1 MITMVGL
8 GPGDPGMITRAAWEV
23 ISTTRV
29 LYLRTAVHPTVA
41 ALPSSVV
48 IRAFDDLY
56 ERAERFNEVYERIA
70 DELVARARGG
80 EPVVYATP
88 GDPLTAEATS
98 RHILR
103 RARAQGVPV
112 RIVSG
117 VSFVEPVCAL
127 LGLDPL
133 ERGLQLLDAL
143 DLIVDDTA
151 TSDDAPSWA
160 SLHGFAYAPPLLP
173 FPLTPT
179 RPALIGQ
186 VYSRAVAS
194 HVKLSLMERY
204 PADHPVTLVRAAG
217 VAGAESAVELPLHTL
232 DHRSDFDHL
241 TSLFVPPLT
250 PLADLRGPEGVAYI
264 VARLLG
270 PGGCPW
276 DREQTPQSLRAALL
290 EEAHEA
296 LEALDA
302 GDDEALVEELGDL
315 LLNVLMQSEM
325 ARQAER
331 FDAGDVFGAVA
342 GKLIRRHPHVF
353 GDLSVR
359 ASDEVLRNW
368 EAIKRAEH
376 SAKGVSRQSALDGI
390 PASLPAL
397 AAAQKAVSKAA
408 KAGFDAPEI
417 DHAWDALAEEL
428 AELRAAA
435 PDPAQAE
442 VELGD
447 VLLAVAR
454 LGWRLHVDA
463 ESALRAAVAR
473 FRRRFARL
481 EALLDGRDLRTMS
494 VDEKLALWERAR
506 AAPDDAETGR

>member
-1 MITMVGL
+1 MITLVGL

-48 IRAFDDLY
+48 VRAFDHLY
-56 ERAERFNEVYERIA
+56 EHAERFDEVYEQIA
-70 DELVARARGG
+70 GELIARARGG

-98 RHILR
+98 RHLLR

-112 RIVSG
+112 RMIPG

-127 LGLDPL
+127 LGVDPL
-133 ERGLQLLDAL
+133 EHGLHLIDAL
-143 DLIVDDTA
+143 DLVVGDA
-151 TSDDAPSWA
+151 VDDAPSWA
-160 SLHGFAYAPPLLP
+160 SLHGFTYTPPLLP

-179 RPALIGQ
+179 RPALICQ
-186 VYSRAVAS
+186 VYSRAIAS

-217 VAGAESAVELPLHTL
+217 VSGAESIVELPLHTL
-232 DHRSDFDHL
+232 DRRSDFDHL
-241 TSLFVPPLT
+241 TSLFVPPLA
-250 PLADLRGPEGVAYI
+250 PLADLRGPEGVAYV

-290 EEAHEA
+290 EETHEA

-331 FDAGDVFGAVA
+331 FDAGDVFSTVA
-342 GKLIRRHPHVF
+342 SKLIRRHPHVF
-353 GDLSVR
+353 GDLNVA
-359 ASDEVLRNW
+359 ASDEVLHNW
-368 EAIKRAEH
+368 EAIKRTERA
-376 SAKGVSRQSALDGI
+376 AKGVARRSALDGV
-390 PASLPAL
+390 PVSLPAL
-397 AAAQKAVSKAA
+397 AAAQKVTSKASR
-408 KAGFDAPEI
+408 AGFDAPEI

-428 AELRAAA
+428 AELRAVAS
-435 PDPAQAE
+435 DPAQAE
-442 VELGD
+442 AELGD

-454 LGWRLHVDA
+454 LGWRLNVDA

-473 FRRRFARL
+473 FRRRFAHL
-481 EALLDGRDLRTMS
+481 ETLLDGRDLHMLS

-506 AAPDDAETGR
+506 AIPG

>member
-1 MITMVGL
+1 MITLVGL

-56 ERAERFNEVYERIA
+56 ERAERFDEVYERIA
-70 DELVARARGG
+70 GELIARARGG

-88 GDPLTAEATS
+88 GDPLTAEASS
-98 RHILR
+98 RHLLR

-112 RIVSG
+112 RIISG

-127 LGLDPL
+127 LGVDPL
-133 ERGLQLLDAL
+133 EHGLQLLDAL
-143 DLIVDDTA
+143 DLAVGDTA
-151 TSDDAPSWA
+151 DDAPSWA
-160 SLHGFAYAPPLLP
+160 SLHGFPYTPPLLP
-173 FPLTPT
+173 FPLAPA
-179 RPALIGQ
+179 RPALICQ
-186 VYSRAVAS
+186 VYSRAIAS

-204 PADHPVTLVRAAG
+204 PAAHPVTLVRAAG
-217 VAGAESAVELPLHTL
+217 VAGMESVIELPLHTL

-250 PLADLRGPEGVAYI
+250 PLADRRSLESVAYV

-315 LLNVLMQSEM
+315 ALNVLMQSEM

-331 FDAGDVFGAVA
+331 FDAGDVFSAIA
-342 GKLIRRHPHVF
+342 SKLIRRHPHVF
-353 GDLSVR
+353 GDMHVG

-368 EAIKRAEH
+368 EAIKRTEH
-376 SAKGVSRQSALDGI
+376 AAKGVVRQSALDGI
-390 PASLPAL
+390 PPSLPAL
-397 AAAQKAVSKAA
+397 AAAQKVTSKASR
-408 KAGFDAPEI
+408 AGFDAPEI

-428 AELRAAA
+428 AELRAGAT
-435 PDPAQAE
+435 DPAQAE
-442 VELGD
+442 AELGD

-454 LGWRLHVDA
+454 LGWRLGVDA
-463 ESALRAAVAR
+463 ESALRAAIAR
-473 FRRRFARL
+473 FRRRFSRL
-481 EALLDGRDLRTMS
+481 ETLLDGRDLRTLS
-494 VDEKLALWERAR
+494 VEEKLALWERTHE
-506 AAPDDAETGR
+506 APDGTDPAW

>member
-1 MITMVGL
+1 MITLVGL

-29 LYLRTAVHPTVA
+29 LYLRTAMHPTVA
-41 ALPSSVV
+41 ALPSAVV

-56 ERAERFNEVYERIA
+56 ERAERFDEVYERIA
-70 DELVARARGG
+70 GDLIARARGG

-88 GDPLTAEATS
+88 GDPLTAEASS
-98 RHILR
+98 RHLLR

-112 RIVSG
+112 RIIPG

-127 LGLDPL
+127 LGVDPL
-133 ERGLQLLDAL
+133 EHGLQLLDAL
-143 DLIVDDTA
+143 DLAVGDT
-151 TSDDAPSWA
+151 TDDAPSWA
-160 SLHGFAYAPPLLP
+160 SLHGFTYTPPLLP
-173 FPLTPT
+173 FPLAPA
-179 RPALIGQ
+179 RPALICQ
-186 VYSRAVAS
+186 VYSRSIAS

-217 VAGAESAVELPLHTL
+217 VAGAEFVVELPLHTL

-250 PLADLRGPEGVAYI
+250 PLADLRSLEGVAYV

-315 LLNVLMQSEM
+315 TLNVLMQSEM

-331 FDAGDVFGAVA
+331 FDAGDMFRAIA
-342 GKLIRRHPHVF
+342 SKLIRRHPHVF
-353 GDLSVR
+353 GDVHVG

-368 EAIKRAEH
+368 EAIKRTEH
-376 SAKGVSRQSALDGI
+376 AAKGVVRRSTLDGI
-390 PASLPAL
+390 PPSLPAL
-397 AAAQKAVSKAA
+397 AAAQKVTSKAA
-408 KAGFDAPEI
+408 RAGFDAPEI

-428 AELRAAA
+428 AELRAGAT
-435 PDPAQAE
+435 DPAQAE
-442 VELGD
+442 AELGD

-454 LGWRLHVDA
+454 LGWRLGVDA
-463 ESALRAAVAR
+463 ESALRAAIAR

-481 EALLDGRDLRTMS
+481 ETLLDGRDLRTLS
-494 VDEKLALWERAR
+494 VDEKLALWECTRET
-506 AAPDDAETGR
+506 PDGTDPAW

>member
-1 MITMVGL
+1 MITLVGL

-56 ERAERFNEVYERIA
+56 DRAERFDEVYERIA
-70 DELVARARGG
+70 EELLARARGG

-98 RHILR
+98 RHLLR
-103 RARAQGVPV
+103 RARAQGAPV
-112 RIVSG
+112 RIIPG

-127 LGLDPL
+127 LGVDPL
-133 ERGLQLLDAL
+133 EHGLQLLDAF
-143 DLIVDDTA
+143 DLVVDEAAVPDDT
-151 TSDDAPSWA
+151 PSWA
-160 SLHGFAYAPPLLP
+160 SLHGLTYTPPLLP
-173 FPLTPT
+173 FPLLPT
-179 RPALIGQ
+179 RPALICQ
-186 VYSRAVAS
+186 VYSRSVAS

-204 PADHPVTLVRAAG
+204 PANHPVMLTHAAG
-217 VAGAESAVELPLHTL
+217 VAGEESVVELPLHTL
-232 DHRSDFDHL
+232 DHRNDFDHL

-250 PLADLRGPEGVAYI
+250 PLADVRGPEGVACI

-290 EEAHEA
+290 EEVHET

-302 GDDEALVEELGDL
+302 GNDEALVEELGDL
-315 LLNVLMQSEM
+315 LLNVLMLSEM

-331 FDAGDVFGAVA
+331 FDAGDVFSAVA

-353 GDLSVR
+353 GDVNVG

-368 EAIKRAEH
+368 EAIKHAEH
-376 SAKGVSRQSALDGI
+376 VARGVARQSALDGV
-390 PASLPAL
+390 PPSLPAL
-397 AAAQKAVSKAA
+397 AAAQKVTSKAA
-408 KAGFDAPEI
+408 KAGFDALEI
-417 DHAWDALAEEL
+417 DHAWQALEEEL

-435 PDPAQAE
+435 TDPAQAE
-442 VELGD
+442 SELGD

-454 LGWRLHVDA
+454 LGWRLNVDA

-473 FRRRFARL
+473 FRQRFARL
-481 EALLDGRDLRTMS
+481 ETLLDGRDLRTLS
-494 VDEKLALWERAR
+494 VEEKLVLWERAR
-506 AAPDDAETGR
+506 NMTDGADPGW

>member
-1 MITMVGL
+1 MITLVGL
-8 GPGDPGMITRAAWEV
+8 GPGDPGMITRAAWDA

-41 ALPSSVV
+41 ALPSSV
-48 IRAFDDLY
+48 ILHAFDALY
-56 ERAERFNEVYERIA
+56 ERAERFDEVYERIA
-70 DELVARARGG
+70 AELIARARGG

-98 RHILR
+98 RHLLR

-112 RIVSG
+112 RIIPG

-127 LGLDPL
+127 LGVDPL
-133 ERGLQLLDAL
+133 EHGLQLLDAL
-143 DLIVDDTA
+143 DLAVGDTTNA
-151 TSDDAPSWA
+151 MPSWA
-160 SLHGFAYAPPLLP
+160 SLHGFTYTPPLLP

-179 RPALIGQ
+179 RPALICQ
-186 VYSRAVAS
+186 VYSRVVAS

-204 PADHPVTLVRAAG
+204 PADHPVTLARAAG
-217 VAGAESAVELPLHTL
+217 VIGAESVVELPLHTL

-241 TSLFVPPLT
+241 TSLFVPPLA
-250 PLADLRGPEGVAYI
+250 PLADLRGPEGVAYV

-315 LLNVLMQSEM
+315 LINVLMQSEM

-331 FDAGDVFGAVA
+331 FDARDVFSAVA
-342 GKLIRRHPHVF
+342 SKLIRRHPHVF
-353 GDLSVR
+353 GEVNVG
-359 ASDEVLRNW
+359 ASDDVLRNW
-368 EAIKRAEH
+368 EAIKRTEH
-376 SAKGVSRQSALDGI
+376 AAKGISRQSALDGI
-390 PASLPAL
+390 PPSLPAL
-397 AAAQKAVSKAA
+397 AAAQKVTSKAA
-408 KAGFDAPEI
+408 RAGFDAPEI

-428 AELRAAA
+428 VELRAGAA
-435 PDPAQAE
+435 DPAQAE
-442 VELGD
+442 AELGD

-454 LGWRLHVDA
+454 LGWRLDVDA

-481 EALLDGRDLRTMS
+481 ETLLEGRDLRTLS
-494 VDEKLALWERAR
+494 IDEKLALWQRTRE
-506 AAPDDAETGR
+506 DV

>member
-1 MITMVGL
+1 MITIVGL

-41 ALPSSVV
+41 ALPSGVV
-48 IRAFDDLY
+48 VHAFDDLY
-56 ERAERFNEVYERIA
+56 ERAERFDEVYERIA
-70 DELVARARGG
+70 DALIARARGG

-98 RHILR
+98 RHLLR

-112 RIVSG
+112 RVLSG
-117 VSFVEPVCAL
+117 VSFIEPVCAL
-127 LGLDPL
+127 LGVDPL
-133 ERGLQLLDAL
+133 EHGLQLLDAL
-143 DLIVDDTA
+143 DLAVDDTA

-160 SLHGFAYAPPLLP
+160 TLHGFAYSPPLLP

-179 RPALIGQ
+179 RPALICQ
-186 VYSRAVAS
+186 VYSRTVAS

-204 PADHPVTLVRAAG
+204 PADHPVTLVRAVG
-217 VAGAESAVELPLHTL
+217 VADRESVTELPLHTL
-232 DHRSDFDHL
+232 DHRSEFDHL
-241 TSLFVPPLT
+241 TSLFVPPLA

-276 DREQTPQSLRAALL
+276 DREQTPQSLRPALL

-302 GDDEALVEELGDL
+302 GDDAALVEELGDL

-331 FDAGDVFGAVA
+331 FDAGDVLSTVA

-353 GDLSVR
+353 GALDVQ
-359 ASDEVLRNW
+359 ASDEVLHNW
-368 EAIKRAEH
+368 EAIKRAEYAAKGAPRH
-376 SAKGVSRQSALDGI
+376 SAFDGI
-390 PASLPAL
+390 PPSLPAL
-397 AAAQKAVSKAA
+397 AMAQKVINKAA
-408 KAGFDAPEI
+408 RSGFDAPEI
-417 DHAWDALAEEL
+417 DHAWESLAEEL
-428 AELRAAA
+428 DELRASAT
-435 PDPAQAE
+435 DPAQAE
-442 VELGD
+442 AELGD
-447 VLLAVAR
+447 ALLALAR
-454 LGWRLHVDA
+454 LGWRLDVDA

-473 FRRRFARL
+473 FRRRFVRL
-481 EALLDGRDLRTMS
+481 EALLDGRDLHTLS
-494 VDEKLALWERAR
+494 VDEKLALWERTR
-506 AAPDDAETGR
+506 AVPDDADGEW